1 MDLSGREEPSTGKET
16 LSAVNEVM
24 ENTALLDNIKSEKEL
39 AEKNGS
45 YAACIQYYYENFVI
59 KESAPDFLEK
69 LDPEHLK
76 KHLSRNES
84 GGCL

>member
-1 MDLSGREEPSTGKET
+1 MKQNEE
-16 LSAVNEVM
+16 M
-24 ENTALLDNIKSEKEL
+24 